1 MKNKLG
7 YFLVLMM
14 IVCLLAF
21 VFVLLQRDSEPK
33 LVREHL
39 TERHYGW
46 DSTAFYVPDTI
57 HVDSGWVTAAP
68 IYTVGWPKTSLTD
81 SVSFYFEKH
90 GAVFFTY
97 EEILSM
103 EHRTSTQFLRLV
115 FVFDWS
121 SHPADSTMEAY
132 LHDEVM
138 SLKGRE
144 WWSK

>member
-1 MKNKLG
+1 MKERLS

-14 IVCLLAF
+14 AVCLLAF
-21 VFVLLQRDSEPK
+21 VFVLSQRDKPPDS
-33 LVREHL
+33 VREHL
-39 TERHYGW
+39 AEGHGW

-57 HVDSGWVTAAP
+57 HVDSGWVYAAP

-103 EHRTSTQFLRLV
+103 DHRTSTQFLRLV